1 MKAKKT
7 LSEQMGYKT
16 IVLLLATIMMSC
28 GSKYFV
34 TTKKIEGGY
43 PSPVNFEL
51 SEISVTS
58 TNDKYGFPVKYSKN
72 EIEVCIISFENLDL
86 IQKDYQTVDEYWSV
100 QEKKDS
106 INNYYMDYKDKKP
119 IFFQKEQKFVNWI
132 KYPFDKH
139 TLSKKSSIKFEKG
152 KWYKLSHLDR
162 KYDEMD
168 LGIGTE
174 IFIYVD
180 MNGKLKIFYFIDG
193 KCIKK
198 HGWKP
203 YPDQ

>member
-1 MKAKKT
+1 
-7 LSEQMGYKT
+7 MGYKI
-16 IVLLLATIMMSC
+16 IVLLLATIIMSC
-28 GSKYFV
+28 GTKYYV
-34 TTKKIEGGY
+34 TSEKIQGGH
-43 PSPVNFEL
+43 PIQCNFEL
-51 SEISVTS
+51 SEISVS
-58 TNDKYGFPVKYSKN
+58 SINAKYGFPVKYSKN
-72 EIEVCIISFENLDL
+72 EIEVCIISFENLNNFDL

-106 INNYYMDYKDKKP
+106 INNYYFGYENKKP

-139 TLSKKSSIKFEKG
+139 TLSKKSSIKFEIG
-152 KWYKLSHLDR
+152 KWYKLSHLVRDNVEI
-162 KYDEMD
+162 YGE
-168 LGIGTE
+168 IE

-180 MNGKLKIFYFIDG
+180 KNTKLRNFYFMDG

-198 HGWKP
+198 FGWKP